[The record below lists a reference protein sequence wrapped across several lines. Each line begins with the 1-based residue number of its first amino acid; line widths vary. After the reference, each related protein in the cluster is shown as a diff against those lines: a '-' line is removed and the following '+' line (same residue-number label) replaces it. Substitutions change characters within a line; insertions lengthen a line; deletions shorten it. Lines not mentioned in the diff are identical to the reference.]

1 MSLRLEFCW
10 EVIQR
15 VFMTLYIKYS
25 KEVTHRFVEWI
36 NGRRITA
43 VNFPSKYVLNLMPII
58 PMLFIISKILT
69 SNKMLLHWNIDFY
82 RLPNTYEYQIPVLYR
97 RMVKLRIYIRVHSQ
111 RIYGYIPSYRW
122 KRGTVSLIRLYCQ
135 YRQGTLVHG
144 MWCVKRDP
152 AMRKQIIPF

>member
-69 SNKMLLHWNIDFY
+69 SNKMLLHWNIDFVGVFF
-82 RLPNTYEYQIPVLYR
+82 PNSILIVCPILTNIKSLC
-97 RMVKLRIYIRVHSQ
+97 YIAGWWSCEFIFVF
-111 RIYGYIPSYRW
+111 
-122 KRGTVSLIRLYCQ
+122 IRNEFTDTS
-135 YRQGTLVHG
+135 RHTAGNG
-144 MWCVKRDP
+144 E
-152 AMRKQIIPF
+152 PFR